1 MSNEGVGG
9 WFMENICWECMGYG
23 INMDRREIESK
34 EATGF
39 V

>member
-1 MSNEGVGG
+1 
-9 WFMENICWECMGYG
+9 MENICWECMGYG
-23 INMDRREIESK
+23 INMDRRDIESK